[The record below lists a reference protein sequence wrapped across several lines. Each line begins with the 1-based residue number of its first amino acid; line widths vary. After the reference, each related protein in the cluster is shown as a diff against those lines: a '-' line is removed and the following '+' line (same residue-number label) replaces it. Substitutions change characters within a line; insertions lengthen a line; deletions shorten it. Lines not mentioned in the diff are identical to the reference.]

1 MVTRFLSYLEL
12 ERHYSQ
18 QTIVSYGDDLN
29 CFRQYFESQDAE
41 LTWDTVHSDII
52 RNWIEYQMDHGLAA
66 SSIDRRLSALRSFY
80 RFALARELVK
90 TNPAHHV
97 SGPKKRRPLPQ
108 FVKEGDINAILDK
121 QHWGEDYQS
130 VLARTL
136 LIVFYESGVRVS
148 ELTELDDKDV
158 DFLNRQ
164 LKVTGKRNKQRVI
177 PFGEEMVKTLQRY
190 ISLRDAEIQ
199 RQTEALFVTPKGQ
212 RMTPVMVRAKV
223 KKILSQIP
231 TLKKCTPHVLRHS
244 FATAMLNHHAGL
256 ESVKKL
262 LGHESLSTTE
272 IYTHTTFEQLKQEYK
287 NAHPRG

>member
-18 QTIVSYGDDLN
+18 QTIVSYSDDLN

-41 LTWDTVHSDII
+41 LTWDTIHSDII

-90 TNPAHHV
+90 ANPAHHV
-97 SGPKKRRPLPQ
+97 SGPKKHRPLPQ

-177 PFGEEMVKTLQRY
+177 PFGEEMAETLQRY

-223 KKILSQIP
+223 KMILSQIP